1 LKGKA
6 RVEWLRH
13 ELSEAEEN
21 LRVIQRRKAEY
32 VLETDVPLQ
41 IIKNEQRLETKI
53 TNLKA
58 QLAEL
63 EQAVATERLASE
75 PGPSVR
81 EPIKVTSL
89 PPEGRG
95 YTAAIQVWWQSQSS
109 RVKVV
114 IIMALGSII
123 VATCGLFSG
132 VPGDIF
138 HVFLITP
145 TPVLTD
151 TSTPIPTPTKTPTRT
166 PTGTDTVT
174 TPATATMQTPTPT
187 QADIATAMPG
197 PTGTQTLTAIH
208 CTPSDLSELPPQS
221 IAIIEPLDGAK
232 SQVALDTLRYEDI
245 SGLSLASGITI
256 DFKRMKSFELSNP
269 GFATDFAA
277 DIVITFLDC
286 KIHRDRIQS
295 ESGSFLTAET
305 EFGPLELYILN
316 VKRVDFQW

>member
-63 EQAVATERLASE
+63 EQAVATGRLASA
-75 PGPSVR
+75 PGY
-81 EPIKVTSL
+81 K
-89 PPEGRG
+89 
-95 YTAAIQVWWQSQSS
+95 AAIQVWWQSQSS
-109 RVKVV
+109 GVKVAIV
-114 IIMALGSII
+114 VALGSII
-123 VATCGLFSG
+123 MAACGLFSG

-187 QADIATAMPG
+187 LADTATATPG
-197 PTGTQTLTAIH
+197 PTRSQTPTSVD